1 MTCRGASGW
10 CREMAQ
16 IELGRVYPQKWK
28 DAEAIAELNK
38 NET

>member
-1 MTCRGASGW
+1 
-10 CREMAQ
+10 MAQ

-38 NET
+38 NEA